1 MMVSTAEAAKRA
13 GVHKDTLLRWLRRG
27 LVHEPLRDRN
37 GWRYFT
43 EDQVTE
49 IVNFAHSEHP
59 TDAHSEEFGPNS
71 SFRSLTGMDWDFA
84 GAKTSYLTHRLHPY
98 PAKFIPQIPNALI
111 QELSRVGDTVGDI
124 FCGSGTTLVEA
135 LTLKRHSVGI
145 DASPLACLIARAK
158 TTPLSDQGKEE
169 LIRLLERVQR
179 MAEHARASSSSR
191 LPGVFSSAWRP
202 DYPKLSFWFE
212 EFIVE
217 ELAEIL
223 QLCRA
228 TRWPDAQTVAL
239 TSFSSI
245 VVTVSRQDS
254 DTRYVRREK
263 GTLPGD
269 AFKRFAR
276 ALEQSIEAVS
286 DLTDIVEPRF
296 DCTIIERNLLL
307 KPDIPMLDLV
317 VCSPPYPNAFSYHLY
332 HMTRMLW
339 LGMDQPRFK
348 AEEIGSHRKYS
359 KKGLGA
365 ATVETFQTEFSE
377 ILSWLSGRL
386 KKGKYACFVVG
397 DSTLAAKRVSNAD
410 VISEAGVSAGFR
422 EVARID
428 RHMQATKKSFNPA
441 IGKIKTEQIL
451 VLENVGRK

>member
-1 MMVSTAEAAKRA
+1 MSTAEVAKRA
-13 GVHKDTLLRWLRRG
+13 GVHRDTLLRWLRRG
-27 LVHEPLRDRN
+27 LVQEPLRDRH
-37 GWRYFT
+37 GWRSFT
-43 EDQVTE
+43 EDQVRE
-49 IVNFAHSEHP
+49 IVSYAHAEHP
-59 TDAHSEEFGPNS
+59 TDVQHEEPGPS
-71 SFRSLTGMDWDFA
+71 SSLGALLEMDWDFA
-84 GAKTSYLTHRLHPY
+84 GAKTNYLTHRLHPY

-111 QELSRVGDTVGDI
+111 QELSHVNDTVGDI

-135 LTLKRHSVGI
+135 LTLKRNTVGV

-158 TTPLSDQGKEE
+158 TTLLSEQGKHD
-169 LIRLLERVQR
+169 LVGVLDKVRR
-179 MAEHARASSSSR
+179 MAEDARLSPTPQ
-191 LPGVFSSAWRP
+191 LPGMSSSAWRP

-212 EFIVE
+212 DFIIE

-228 TRWPDAQTVAL
+228 ARSSDAQIIAL
-239 TSFSSI
+239 ASFSSI

-263 GTLPGD
+263 GTMPGD
-269 AFKRFAR
+269 AFKRFIR
-276 ALEQSIEAVS
+276 ALEQSIEVVS
-286 DLTDIVEPRF
+286 ELTDLVEPRF
-296 DCTIIERNLLL
+296 DCTIIERDLLSN
-307 KPDIPMLDLV
+307 PDVPKLDLV

-332 HMTRMLW
+332 HMTRMIW

-359 KKGLGA
+359 AKGVGA
-365 ATVETFQTEFSE
+365 ATLETFQREFSD
-377 ILSWLSGRL
+377 ILKWLGGRL
-386 KKGKYACFVVG
+386 VKGKYACFVVG
-397 DSTLAAKRVSNAD
+397 DSTLAGKRVSNAD
-410 VISEAGVSAGFR
+410 VIAEAGDATGFR

-451 VLENVGRK
+451 VLENVGR

>member
-1 MMVSTAEAAKRA
+1 MISTAEAAKRA
-13 GVHKDTLLRWLRRG
+13 GIHKDTLLRWLRRG
-27 LVHEPLRDRN
+27 LVQEPLRDRH
-37 GWRYFT
+37 GWRHFT
-43 EDQVTE
+43 EDQVME
-49 IVNFAHSEHP
+49 IMAYARSEHP
-59 TDAHSEEFGPNS
+59 NDAQAEEAVPNAS
-71 SFRSLTGMDWDFA
+71 LRSLSEMDWDFA
-84 GAKTSYLTHRLHPY
+84 GAKTNYLTHRLHPY

-135 LTLKRHSVGI
+135 LTLKRNAVGI

-158 TTPLSDQGKEE
+158 TTLLSNDGRQE
-169 LIRLLERVQR
+169 LLTVLEKVRR
-179 MAEHARASSSSR
+179 MAEHAQASSSSR

-212 EFIVE
+212 EFIIE

-228 TRWPDAQTVAL
+228 AQSQDAQTVAL
-239 TSFSSI
+239 ASFSSI

-276 ALEQSIEAVS
+276 ALEQSIEVVAE
-286 DLTDIVEPRF
+286 LTDIVEPRF
-296 DCTIIERNLLL
+296 DCTIVEKNLLL
-307 KPDIPMLDLV
+307 KPDIPLLDLV

-332 HMTRMLW
+332 HMTRMIW

-359 KKGLGA
+359 RKGLGA
-365 ATVETFQTEFSE
+365 ATAETFQKEFSE
-377 ILSWLSGRL
+377 ILSWLSSRL
-386 KKGKYACFVVG
+386 RKGKYACFVVG
-397 DSTLAAKRVSNAD
+397 DSTLSGKRVSNAD
-410 VISEAGVSAGFR
+410 IISEAGISVGFR

-428 RHMQATKKSFNPA
+428 RHMQATKKSFNPV

-451 VLENVGRK
+451 VLENVGMK

>member
-1 MMVSTAEAAKRA
+1 MISTAEAAKRA
-13 GVHKDTLLRWLRRG
+13 GIHKDTLLRWLRRG
-27 LVHEPLRDRN
+27 LVQEPTRDRH

-43 EDQVTE
+43 EEQVME
-49 IVNFAHSEHP
+49 IVAYARSEHP
-59 TDAHSEEFGPNS
+59 NDAQAEEAGQNAS
-71 SFRSLTGMDWDFA
+71 LRSLSEMDWDFA
-84 GAKTSYLTHRLHPY
+84 GAKTNYLTHRLHPY

-135 LTLKRHSVGI
+135 LTLKRSAVGI

-158 TTPLSDQGKEE
+158 TTLLSDFGKQE
-169 LIRLLERVQR
+169 LLNVLDQVRR
-179 MAEHARASSSSR
+179 MAEDAQVPSSSR
-191 LPGVFSSAWRP
+191 LPGVLSSAWRP

-212 EFIVE
+212 DFIIE

-223 QLCRA
+223 QICRA
-228 TRWPDAQTVAL
+228 VRSQDAQTIAL
-239 TSFSSI
+239 ASFSSI

-263 GTLPGD
+263 GTLQGD

-276 ALEQSIEAVS
+276 ALEQSIEVVS
-286 DLTDIVEPRF
+286 ELTDIVEPRF
-296 DCTIIERNLLL
+296 DCTIVERNLLL

-332 HMTRMLW
+332 HMTRMIW

-359 KKGLGA
+359 KKGQGA
-365 ATVETFQTEFSE
+365 ATAETFQKEFSE
-377 ILSWLSGRL
+377 ILSWLCSRL
-386 KKGKYACFVVG
+386 RKGKYACFVVG
-397 DSTLAAKRVSNAD
+397 DSTLSGKRVSNAD
-410 VISEAGVSAGFR
+410 LISEAGIPAGFR

-451 VLENVGRK
+451 VLENVGTK

>member
-1 MMVSTAEAAKRA
+1 MK
-13 GVHKDTLLRWLRRG
+13 
-27 LVHEPLRDRN
+27 
-37 GWRYFT
+37 
-43 EDQVTE
+43 
-49 IVNFAHSEHP
+49 IVAHAHSEHP
-59 TDAHSEEFGPNS
+59 IDAQNDELGSNAS
-71 SFRSLTGMDWDFA
+71 LRSLSGMDWDFS
-84 GAKTSYLTHRLHPY
+84 GAKTNYLTHRLHPY

-135 LTLKRHSVGI
+135 LTLKRNTVGV
-145 DASPLACLIARAK
+145 DASPLACLISRAK
-158 TTPLSDQGKEE
+158 TTLLSDQGKKE
-169 LIRLLERVQR
+169 LIRVLEQVRS
-179 MAEHARASSSSR
+179 MADHAQESSSSR
-191 LPGVFSSAWRP
+191 LPGVVSTAWRP
-202 DYPKLSFWFE
+202 DYPKLNFWFE
-212 EFIVE
+212 DFIIE
-217 ELAEIL
+217 ELADIL

-228 TRWPDAQTVAL
+228 TNSIDAQTIAL
-239 TSFSSI
+239 ASFSSI

-276 ALEQSIEAVS
+276 ALEQSIEIVS
-286 DLTDIVEPRF
+286 EFTDIVEPRF
-296 DCTIIERNLLL
+296 DCNVVERNLLL
-307 KPDIPMLDLV
+307 KPDLPMLDLV

-365 ATVETFQTEFSE
+365 ATVETFQKEFSE
-377 ILSWLSGRL
+377 ILSWLSGLLR
-386 KKGKYACFVVG
+386 KGKYACFVVG
-397 DSTLAAKRVSNAD
+397 DSTLAGNRVSNAD
-410 VISEAGVSAGFR
+410 VISGVGGAAGFR

-451 VLENVGRK
+451 ILENVGRK